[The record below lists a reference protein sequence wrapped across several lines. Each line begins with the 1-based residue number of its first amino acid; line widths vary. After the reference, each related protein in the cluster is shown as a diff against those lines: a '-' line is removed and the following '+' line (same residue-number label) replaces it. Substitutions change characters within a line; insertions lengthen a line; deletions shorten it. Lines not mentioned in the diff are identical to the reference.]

1 MREDSC
7 WEQTWGGAGTATGL
21 PAKGGGSLPGGLRG
35 PACHVPVPTSPIEA
49 PGHSSLTLG
58 LVVDSIGSGQ
68 LKVPQ
73 SWPWPGLDPAREG
86 GGLGLPHARRTAQ
99 GLGAWLSAYLAAW
112 AEWASE
118 LGALGSLDP
127 GKPTRLGRGERAHG
141 CAPWRRGELRS

>member
-1 MREDSC
+1 MAPSDE
-7 WEQTWGGAGTATGL
+7 GGQLLGANLGRGRDGDRAPCQGGGGL
-21 PAKGGGSLPGGLRG
+21 PG
-35 PACHVPVPTSPIEA
+35 PACHIPTSPIKA

-68 LKVPQ
+68 TNVPQ

-86 GGLGLPHARRTAQ
+86 GGLGLPHARRTAR
-99 GLGAWLSAYLAAW
+99 GLGAWLSAYLAAR

-118 LGALGSLDP
+118 LGALGGLDP

-141 CAPWRRGELRS
+141 CAPRRRGELRS